1 MFVLKNVKFFIL
13 IEFDFLKIIGTYA
26 ISHVASEVETNAE
39 SSGTELSR
47 KSKDEIQLNLEL
59 GELVFEVESLRE
71 ENSQLIVG
79 NTSVSEYSHIDTDM
93 DAQ

>member
-1 MFVLKNVKFFIL
+1 MKNVKFFIL

-47 KSKDEIQLNLEL
+47 EANDEMQLNLEL
-59 GELVFEVESLRE
+59 GGRSIVIYTHHSYEKLTSNSLYQHRQEV
-71 ENSQLIVG
+71 QI
-79 NTSVSEYSHIDTDM
+79 
-93 DAQ
+93 